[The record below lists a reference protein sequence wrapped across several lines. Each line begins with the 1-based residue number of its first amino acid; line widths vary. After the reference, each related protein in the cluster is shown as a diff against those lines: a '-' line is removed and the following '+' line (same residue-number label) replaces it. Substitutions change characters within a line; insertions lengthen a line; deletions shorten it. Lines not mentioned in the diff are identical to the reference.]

1 MIGILL
7 VTHGN
12 LALEMISAMEHVVGH
27 QEQLDSVCIGEDDD
41 VEKSRLDIVKK
52 VGVLDSGDGV
62 CIATDMFGG
71 TPSNLAISVMDTN
84 KVEVVAGLNLPMLIK
99 LVRSRNLPLN
109 QAAEEAAQSAKKY
122 INVASE
128 LLKSE

>member
-12 LALEMISAMEHVVGH
+12 LALEMINAMEHVVGH
-27 QEQLDSVCIGEDDD
+27 QDRLDSVCIGENDD
-41 VEKSRLDIVKK
+41 VEKSRAEIIEKVKK
-52 VGVLDSGDGV
+52 LDGGDGV

-71 TPSNLAISVMDTN
+71 TPSNLAISVMDNN

-99 LVRSRNLPLN
+99 LVRSRDLPLKE
-109 QAAEEAAQSAKKY
+109 AAEDAAQSVKKY